1 MNRKV
6 RAITHGAISIV
17 NAVATGK
24 GSALGIS
31 LKVTAEIQLEQEGHG
46 IRFQTRRMDN
56 ELVNNIVYNTI
67 PKDIME
73 NNLVS
78 ISIESEIPW
87 GYGLKSSSSVS
98 NALALACCKLVNP
111 NVDDYS
117 VLDIAVQASLDSHV
131 TITGAYDDATACY
144 FGGFVLTDNYART
157 LIRREEAPDDLHA
170 IILIPKEASSRR
182 KRRNNIHKLTIMSDL
197 FLDAFKLAE
206 HGKYWKAMKLNGV
219 LASTALSMKYE
230 TTIAALENGALGATL
245 SGNGPS
251 ITAVAYKDQI
261 ENIKSTF
268 AKFNGVILVSK
279 INNQKASVE
288 EIIG

>member
-1 MNRKV
+1 MNKKV
-6 RAITHGAISIV
+6 RATAHGAISIV
-17 NAVATGK
+17 NAIATGK

-31 LKVTAEIQLEQEGHG
+31 LKVTADIQLQEEGHG

-56 ELVNNIVYNTI
+56 ELVNNIVYSAI
-67 PKDIME
+67 PKSIME

-78 ISIESEIPW
+78 ICIESEIPW

-111 NVDDYS
+111 NIDDHT
-117 VLDIAVQASLDSHV
+117 VLEIAVQASLDSHV

-144 FGGFVLTDNYART
+144 FGGFVLTDNYAHR
-157 LIRREEAPDDLHA
+157 LILREEAPDDLHA
-170 IILIPKEASSRR
+170 IIFIPNEPSR
-182 KRRNNIHKLTIMSDL
+182 RRNNINKLSIMSDL
-197 FLDAFKLAE
+197 FIDAFKLAE
-206 HGKYWKAMKLNGV
+206 CGKYWKAMKLNGV

-230 TTIAALENGALGATL
+230 PILAALENGALGATL

-251 ITAVAYKDQI
+251 IAAVAYKDQI

-268 AKFNGVILVSK
+268 SKFNGDILVSK

-288 EIIG
+288 QIIG

>member
-1 MNRKV
+1 MNKKV
-6 RAITHGAISIV
+6 RATAHGAISIV
-17 NAVATGK
+17 NAIATGK

-31 LKVTAEIQLEQEGHG
+31 LKVTADIQLQEEGHG

-56 ELVNNIVYNTI
+56 ELVNNIVYSAI
-67 PKDIME
+67 PKSIME

-78 ISIESEIPW
+78 ICIESEIPW

-111 NVDDYS
+111 NIDDHT
-117 VLDIAVQASLDSHV
+117 VLEIAVQASLDSHV

-144 FGGFVLTDNYART
+144 FGGFVLTDNYAHR
-157 LIRREEAPDDLHA
+157 LILREEAPDDLHA
-170 IILIPKEASSRR
+170 IIFIPNEPSR
-182 KRRNNIHKLTIMSDL
+182 RRNNINKLSIMSDL
-197 FLDAFKLAE
+197 FIDAFKLAE
-206 HGKYWKAMKLNGV
+206 RGKYWKAMKLNGV

-230 TTIAALENGALGATL
+230 PILAALENGALGATL

-251 ITAVAYKDQI
+251 IAAVAYKDQI

-268 AKFNGVILVSK
+268 SKFNGDILVSK

-288 EIIG
+288 QIIG

>member
-1 MNRKV
+1 MNKKV
-6 RAITHGAISIV
+6 RATAHGAISIV
-17 NAVATGK
+17 NAIATGK

-31 LKVTAEIQLEQEGHG
+31 LKVTADIQLQEEGHG

-56 ELVNNIVYNTI
+56 ELVNNIVYSTI
-67 PKDIME
+67 PKSIME

-78 ISIESEIPW
+78 ICIESEIPW

-111 NVDDYS
+111 NIDDHT
-117 VLDIAVQASLDSHV
+117 VLEIAVQASLDSHV

-144 FGGFVLTDNYART
+144 FGGFVLTDNYAHR
-157 LIRREEAPDDLHA
+157 LILREEAPDDLHA
-170 IILIPKEASSRR
+170 IIFIPNEPSR
-182 KRRNNIHKLTIMSDL
+182 RRNNINKLSIMSDL
-197 FLDAFKLAE
+197 FIDAFKLAE
-206 HGKYWKAMKLNGV
+206 RGKYWKAMKLNGV

-230 TTIAALENGALGATL
+230 PILAALENGALGATL

-251 ITAVAYKDQI
+251 IAAVAYKDQI

-268 AKFNGVILVSK
+268 SKFNGDILVSK

-288 EIIG
+288 QIIG